1 MRPCLA
7 VVTLFVLVTATHA
20 DGWKAGAA
28 KVVIT
33 PEQPIWMAGYAAR
46 TEPSTGK
53 LHDLWAKALVVEDAG
68 GNRAALVTLDLCGID
83 RALSNKIR
91 DGIEAKCGLERSQ
104 IALACSHTHSGPV
117 VGDNLLGMYPLDD
130 EQLSRV
136 REYTSALADK
146 VIGVVEQAVGQI
158 GPASL
163 SWNNGRC
170 DFAVNRRNNDQGRAD
185 ELRAEIA
192 LKGPVDHDVP
202 VLAIKGAD
210 DNLLAVV
217 FGYAC
222 HCTTLD
228 INELNG
234 DFAGFTQIALE
245 DSHPGAQA
253 MFFAGCGAD
262 QNPLP
267 RRSVELAE
275 RYGQELADSVERVL
289 AGPLP
294 TIEGTLGAAYQEIDL
309 AFADIPDRAH
319 WEAAAQSTGLAER
332 NRAKALLQVLDT
344 KGSIPSTYPYPV
356 QVWRLGDGPLWVLL
370 GGEVTVDYALRLKGN
385 LGSSRTWVAAYVN
398 DVMAYIP
405 SLRVLQEGGYEG
417 GGAMV
422 YYGQPAPWSERVEE
436 HIVETVRDLVNT
448 VENP

>member
-1 MRPCLA
+1 MSRCLA
-7 VVTLFVLVTATHA
+7 AMFILTLATACQA
-20 DGWKAGAA
+20 DGWKAGVA
-28 KVVIT
+28 KVSIT
-33 PEQPIWMAGYAAR
+33 PETPIWMAGYAAR

-53 LHDLWAKALVVEDAG
+53 LHDLWAKALVVEDGG

-83 RALSNKIR
+83 RDLSNRIR
-91 DGIEAKCGLERSQ
+91 DGIEARTGLARAQ

-117 VGDNLLGMYPLDD
+117 VGVNLLGMYPLDD
-130 EQLSRV
+130 EQQTRV
-136 REYTSALADK
+136 REYSEKLSDQ
-146 VIGVVEQAVGQI
+146 VVQVVEEAVDAI
-158 GPASL
+158 GSASVTW
-163 SWNNGRC
+163 SSGRC

-202 VLAIKGAD
+202 VLAVKDESDHLVAI
-210 DNLLAVV
+210 V

-234 DFAGFTQIALE
+234 DYAGFAQIALE
-245 DSHPGAQA
+245 KSHPGAQA

-275 RYGQELADSVERVL
+275 NYGAQLAAAVERVL
-289 AGPLP
+289 SGSVPTVAGRLAV
-294 TIEGTLGAAYQEIDL
+294 EYEEIDL
-309 AFADIPDRAH
+309 AFAEIPDKAH
-319 WEAAAQSTGLAER
+319 WEAAANSDGLAER
-332 NRAKALLQVLDT
+332 NRAKAMLHTLAEH
-344 KGSIPSTYPYPV
+344 GSIPDTYPYPV

-385 LGSSRTWVAAYVN
+385 LGSSLTWVAAYVN

-422 YYGQPAPWSERVEE
+422 YYGQPAPWSDRVEE
-436 HIVETVRDLVNT
+436 HIISAVRELVDAANG
-448 VENP
+448 E